1 MSDEKTEAP
10 TDKKLRDARRDGEVP
25 KSPDLAA
32 GALLVASALAF
43 EQAGPGMGEHL
54 RAIMRLGLDVKRANA
69 PDFAWF
75 AAIVDVLKE
84 AAALLLPMLGIALL
98 TPACALLLQTGVNI
112 SFKPIALK
120 MSAINPGAGLKRIF
134 SIRSLIDLIKMV
146 LKAVVLIAVLYK
158 AVTGL
163 VPLIAGVGY
172 QPLMG
177 VVQVSWLTI
186 WRFLAI
192 SGVAYIV
199 LGAADYGIQRW
210 LFVRD
215 HRMSKDEI
223 KREGKES
230 EGDPE
235 LKGKRKQIARE
246 DAQSTPQK
254 RIEGAQAIV
263 VNPTHFA
270 VALRYAPEEHGLP
283 RIIAKGVDN
292 DALAIRAAAAQT
304 GIPIIEN
311 PPLARA
317 LYKVPLQ
324 EAVPDA
330 LFESVAEVLAW
341 ASQISQSG
349 AA

>member
-25 KSPDLAA
+25 KSTDLAA
-32 GALLVASALAF
+32 GALLVASSLAF
-43 EQAGPGMGEHL
+43 SQAGGGMGDHL
-54 RAIMRLGLDVKRANA
+54 RAMMRMGLDVKRASA
-69 PDFAWF
+69 ADFAPF
-75 AAIVDVLKE
+75 ASILVVAKE
-84 AAALLLPMLGIALL
+84 AALLLLPVLGVGLL

-112 SFKPIALK
+112 SFKPIELK

-134 SIRSLIDLIKMV
+134 SVRSVVDLIKMT
-146 LKAVVLIAVLYK
+146 LKASLLIVVLCK

-163 VPLIAGVGY
+163 VPLIASVGY
-172 QPLMG
+172 QPLMD
-177 VVQVSWLTI
+177 VVQVSWTMI
-186 WRFLAI
+186 CRFLAI
-192 SGVAYIV
+192 SGSAYIV

-210 LFVRD
+210 LFIRD

-230 EGDPE
+230 EGNPE

-246 DAQSTPQK
+246 DAQSSPEK
-254 RIEGAQAIV
+254 RIEGAQAVV

-283 RIIAKGVDN
+283 RIIAKGVDG
-292 DALAIRAAAAQT
+292 DALAIRRAAEKT
-304 GIPIIEN
+304 GIPLIEDQ
-311 PPLARA
+311 PLARA
-317 LYKVPLQ
+317 LYKVPLH

-330 LFESVAEVLAW
+330 LFESVAEVLVW
-341 ASQISQSG
+341 ANQISQAG